1 MKHNNSVKKYHIGLI
16 PKLAKKIGERSA
28 NQTCAWWSHQP
39 KVPASMK
46 QEKNDK

>member
-1 MKHNNSVKKYHIGLI
+1 MKNSNSVKKQHLGLI

-39 KVPASMK
+39 KVPNGMK
-46 QEKNDK
+46 QGKK